1 MKIYWGIKIARK
13 KYMMKKKSLT
23 QRKSDEALKLHMLQI
38 HKQKK
43 KKDSGHRKTHSSFS
57 PSPFPAGR
65 VV

>member
-1 MKIYWGIKIARK
+1 
-13 KYMMKKKSLT
+13 MMKKKSLT